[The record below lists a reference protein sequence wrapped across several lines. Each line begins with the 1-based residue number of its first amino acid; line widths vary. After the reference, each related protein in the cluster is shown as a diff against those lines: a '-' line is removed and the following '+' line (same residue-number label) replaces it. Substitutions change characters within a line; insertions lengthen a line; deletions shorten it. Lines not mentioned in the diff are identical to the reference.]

1 MNSKVVGVMLI
12 LGPILIM
19 GVWIAALV
27 PDTGTVSP
35 SESMT
40 TILAEKNQAQIG
52 SILQFFGVIAMFMG
66 LYFLAKSLKSDNAVS
81 NQLAEIGGLLL
92 LLVVP
97 IWVVFMGSWSTAI
110 DYAEKYGN
118 DVGVTIIS
126 SSLMLE
132 TGGLMLIVGLFIL
145 GISLTILQKYKRI
158 IGALFIIAPVCAFT
172 DMVVDIEALAIIG
185 WMGMFLT
192 TLIVGILTT
201 VQKENQYVDGLKE
214 SEA

>member
-1 MNSKVVGVMLI
+1 MNSKVVGIMLI

-19 GVWIAALV
+19 GVWIAGLI
-27 PDTGTVSP
+27 PDTATVSP

-40 TILAEKNQAQIG
+40 KILAEKDLAEIG
-52 SILQFFGVIAMFMG
+52 SILQFFCVIFMFMG

-97 IWVVFMGSWSTAI
+97 IWAVFMGSWATAI
-110 DYAEKYGN
+110 DYAEKYGS

-132 TGGLMLIVGLFIL
+132 TGGLLLVVGLFVL
-145 GISLTILQKYKRI
+145 GISLTILQKYKRV
-158 IGALFIIAPVCAFT
+158 IGALFIIASVVAFI
-172 DMVVDIEALAIIG
+172 DMIVDVEALAIIG

-192 TLIVGILTT
+192 TLITGVLTT
-201 VQKENQYVDGLKE
+201 IQKENQPE
-214 SEA
+214 

>member
-1 MNSKVVGVMLI
+1 MNSKVVGIMLI

-19 GVWIAALV
+19 GVWLAGLV
-27 PDTGTVSP
+27 PNTSNVSP

-40 TILAEKNQAQIG
+40 TILAEKDLAEIG
-52 SILQFFGVIAMFMG
+52 SILQFFGVIFMFMG

-97 IWVVFMGSWSTAI
+97 IWAVFMGSWATAI
-110 DYAEKYGN
+110 DYAEKYGS

-132 TGGLMLIVGLFIL
+132 TGGLLLVVGLFVL
-145 GISLTILQKYKRI
+145 GISLTILQKYKRV
-158 IGALFIIAPVCAFT
+158 IGALFIIASVVAFI
-172 DMVVDIEALAIIG
+172 DMIVDVEALAIIG

-192 TLIVGILTT
+192 TLITGVLTT
-201 VQKENQYVDGLKE
+201 IQKENQPE
-214 SEA
+214 

>member
-1 MNSKVVGVMLI
+1 MNSKVIGIMLI

-19 GVWIAALV
+19 GVWISGMV
-27 PDTGTVSP
+27 PDTATVSP
-35 SESMT
+35 SESLT
-40 TILAEKNQAQIG
+40 TILAEKDQAQIG
-52 SILQFFGVIAMFMG
+52 SILQVFGVISMFMG

-81 NQLAEIGGLLL
+81 NQLLEIGGLLL

-97 IWVVFMGSWSTAI
+97 IWVAFMGSWPTAI
-110 DYAEKYGN
+110 DYSEKYGN
-118 DVGVTIIS
+118 DVGITIIS

-132 TGGLMLIVGLFIL
+132 MGGLMLVIGTFLL

-158 IGALFIIAPVCAFT
+158 IGALFIIAPVCAFL
-172 DMVVDIEALAIIG
+172 DMVIDIQALAILG

-201 VQKENQYVDGLKE
+201 LQKDNQPE
-214 SEA
+214 S

>member
-1 MNSKVVGVMLI
+1 MNSKVVGIMLI

-19 GVWIAALV
+19 GVWISGMV

-40 TILAEKNQAQIG
+40 TILAEKDQAQTG
-52 SILQFFGVIAMFMG
+52 SILQVFGVIAMFMG
-66 LYFLAKSLKSDNAVS
+66 LYFLAKSLKSDNVVS
-81 NQLAEIGGLLL
+81 NQLLEIGGLLL

-97 IWVVFMGSWSTAI
+97 IWVAFMGSWTTAI
-110 DYAEKYGN
+110 DYSEKYGN
-118 DVGVTIIS
+118 DVGTTIIS

-132 TGGLMLIVGLFIL
+132 MGGLMLVIGLFIL

-158 IGALFIIAPVCAFT
+158 IGALFIIASVCAFL
-172 DMVVDIEALAIIG
+172 DMVIDVEVLAIIG

-201 VQKENQYVDGLKE
+201 LQKENQP
-214 SEA
+214 EA